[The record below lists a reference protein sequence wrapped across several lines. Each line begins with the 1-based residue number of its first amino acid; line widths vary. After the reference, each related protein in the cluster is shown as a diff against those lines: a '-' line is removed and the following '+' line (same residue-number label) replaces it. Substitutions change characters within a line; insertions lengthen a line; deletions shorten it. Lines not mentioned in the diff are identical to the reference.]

1 MSNGVWPDIADVRS
15 CAANCHTCVFK
26 KSNGKTPYCVLKNFP
41 ILNPDIGCSR
51 RMTRDDFK
59 KSNIKHVSAE
69 ELEAYAEANNKKVD
83 WEDPFKI

>member
-1 MSNGVWPDIADVRS
+1 MSDSVWPTEEEIRS

-26 KSNGKTPYCVLKNFP
+26 HNNGKVPYCVLKNFP
-41 ILNPDIGCSR
+41 ILNPDVGCSR

-69 ELEAYAEANNKKVD
+69 ELEAYTKAKSK
-83 WEDPFKI
+83 EDPFEI